1 METKPEALDVDE
13 KIEKFKER
21 NTMEVVPLGEDPNWL
36 KEMKAKEQNSPANIM
51 RIALTHGQDLDKV
64 EKMLELQIKWEENEA
79 KKAYHKAMA
88 VFKANPP
95 KVWRDLQV
103 KYEVGTKATEWS
115 HADLG
120 VAGEAIGKALGECQL
135 NHTWRTE
142 PQQDGKIKVS
152 CIITHELGHSESTWL
167 TSGPDT
173 TGSKNAIQALG
184 SAIFYLERYTLFA
197 LTGIAPTRMDDDGR
211 GAETKVEYVSKGE
224 VAAMQKIMSE
234 KGLDTDLFFTYV
246 SENIVKSVVEKLEEI
261 PKKNFNE
268 VMIVLKKAKKVNREP
283 GSDDN

>member
-1 METKPEALDVDE
+1 MEKVEVLDVDE
-13 KIEKFKER
+13 TIEKFENR
-21 NTMEVVPLGEDPNWL
+21 NSLEITKLGEDPAWL

-51 RIALTHGQDLDKV
+51 RIALTHGQDLEKI

-88 VFKANPP
+88 TFKADPP

-103 KYEVGTKATEWS
+103 KYTANNKVTEWS

-120 VAGEAIGKALGECQL
+120 VAGEAIGKGLGDNQL

-142 PQQDGKIKVS
+142 QLEDNQIKVT

-167 TSGPDT
+167 KSPPDSSG
-173 TGSKNAIQALG
+173 GKNSIQAIG
-184 SAIFYLERYTLFA
+184 STTFYLERYTLFA
-197 LTGIAPTRMDDDGR
+197 IAGLAPARMDDDGK
-211 GAETKVEYVSKGE
+211 GSDVEVEYVSKGQ
-224 VAAMQKIMSE
+224 VVAMQKIIDE

-246 SENIVKSVVEKLEEI
+246 SESIVNSEVKKLEEI
-261 PKKNFNE
+261 PKKDFKE
-268 VMIVLKKAKKVNREP
+268 VMIVLKKAKKVEREP
-283 GSDDN
+283 GQEG